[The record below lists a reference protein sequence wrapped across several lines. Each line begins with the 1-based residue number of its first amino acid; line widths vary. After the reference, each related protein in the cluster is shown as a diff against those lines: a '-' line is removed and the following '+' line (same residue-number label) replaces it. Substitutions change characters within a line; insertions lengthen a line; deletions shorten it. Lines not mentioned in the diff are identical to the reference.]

1 MGGTLKTPMDGGH
14 RGGLRRERERGER
27 DVSHPWEQRSAS
39 FSPDV
44 LLDSYSLETSFNLI

>member
-27 DVSHPWEQRSAS
+27 DVSH
-39 FSPDV
+39 
-44 LLDSYSLETSFNLI
+44 